1 MTDWFDAENHAT
13 RALEMFERGRWAEA
27 EMELRKALAFHPDQ
41 PEWLYHLGV
50 ILESSGRDRQAK
62 AMFEQAAELSPE
74 QVDVVVSAANVC
86 ARLGEP
92 ARSLHWL
99 DRVLAIDPSNE
110 EAHARCIEML
120 VVQGRHEEAET
131 AFYLAEMAMDSAS
144 PMCLLEIS
152 VSLIARG
159 KYRKAGWCL
168 REAMKMEPGLPR
180 IRLRLAEVHASTGRL
195 DRALQLCGREVR
207 EDPGNIDA
215 LSLYAELLE
224 SSGRNSE
231 AIETLRRILDFEP
244 ADLPARQG
252 LARLLNRMGHPQR
265 SLVEWQILRKLDS
278 NHHGVD
284 IEIGE
289 VLMQLDRSAEARISL
304 LLAHEQACDQL
315 EHLGADQ
322 VELSRLSSMLLDAHL
337 ADEAVVLMEAAYE
350 VAPDDPETLR
360 LLALARY
367 GSGDSRGGMT
377 ISRRIIRLDPG
388 CQISMHNLALAALQ
402 RGRLRVSW
410 EWVRRGLKRYPGND
424 GLRRIRLR
432 ILFDATAGRFH
443 KWLERCLSEKT

>member
-13 RALEMFERGRWAEA
+13 RAFEMFERGRWAEA
-27 EMELRKALAFHPDQ
+27 EMELRKALAFQPDQ
-41 PEWLYHLGV
+41 PEWLYHLGIV
-50 ILESSGRDRQAK
+50 LESSGRERQAK
-62 AMFEQAAELSPE
+62 AMFEQAAELAPE
-74 QVDVVVSAANVC
+74 QVDVVVSAAIIC
-86 ARLGEP
+86 ARLGESD
-92 ARSLHWL
+92 RSLHWL

-110 EAHARCIEML
+110 EALARRIEML

-131 AFYLAEMAMDSAS
+131 AFYLAEMAMESQS

-159 KYRKAGWCL
+159 KFRKAGWCL
-168 REAMKMEPGLPR
+168 MEAMKMEPGLPR

-224 SSGRNSE
+224 SSGRQTE
-231 AIETLRRILDFEP
+231 AVETLRRILDFEP

-252 LARLLNRMGHPQR
+252 LARLLKRMGHPQR

-278 NHHGVD
+278 NHHGLD

-289 VLMQLDRSAEARISL
+289 LLMQLGREAEARAFL
-304 LLAHEQACDQL
+304 LQAHEQTCDQL
-315 EHLGADQ
+315 EQLGADQ
-322 VELSRLSSMLLDAHL
+322 IELVRLSKMLLEVHL

-367 GSGDSRGGMT
+367 SSGDTRGGMV

-388 CQISMHNLALAALQ
+388 CRVSVNNLALAALQ
-402 RGRLRVSW
+402 RGRLGVSW
-410 EWVRRGLKRYPGND
+410 QWVRRGLRRHPGD
-424 GLRRIRLR
+424 EHLRRIRLR
-432 ILFDATAGRFH
+432 IVFNATAGRFF
-443 KWLERCLSEKT
+443 KWLETCVSEKN

>member
-62 AMFEQAAELSPE
+62 VMFEQAAELSPE
-74 QVDVVVSAANVC
+74 QVDVVVSAAIVC
-86 ARLGEP
+86 ARLGESD
-92 ARSLHWL
+92 RSLHWL

-120 VVQGRHEEAET
+120 VVQGRHEDAET
-131 AFYLAEMAMDSAS
+131 AFYLAEMAMDSSS

-195 DRALQLCGREVR
+195 DRGLQLCGREVR

-231 AIETLRRILDFEP
+231 AIEILRRILDFEP

-289 VLMQLDRSAEARISL
+289 VLMQLDRSAEARVSL
-304 LLAHEQACDQL
+304 LQAHEQACDQL

-367 GSGDSRGGMT
+367 SSGDSRGGMT
-377 ISRRIIRLDPG
+377 ISRRIIRRDPG

-443 KWLERCLSEKT
+443 KWVERCLSEKT